1 MSAQKQAAS
10 HLIRRSLTWRQQ
22 SGRVKKVEA
31 PKVLLR
37 TADAGNIWGTLFR
50 FITTM
55 SCKPSKQNRRGFCNF
70 FLLQRVHRH
79 DDAIAHYP
87 SRGGMSIATSCMR
100 WPKLWRGLLYACVF
114 LFAAAAEGQIQVDL
128 KFKRMQYIAYEPVVA
143 TLAITNLAGRDI
155 ELHDANGQSWLGFE
169 VTGYEDQPVTLLSTE
184 NAQPPLKIEAGQR
197 VTRQIDLAS
206 LYPVH
211 DFGAYHL
218 RTHVYFADLAK
229 FFYSGTRVFEVT
241 DARPIWQQTVGIP
254 TGVPASGEVRTYSL
268 LTNRFPDHTSLYVR
282 VQDKDTGIVYATY
295 SLGRT
300 ISFEQPQAEIDRAN
314 QLHVLHCAAP
324 RAWSY
329 ARIGLNGELLTHSSF
344 METRTR
350 PHLVHSGGGEIAVHG
365 GMVEAPTQSSGS
377 KAPKLSA
384 RPPGAPTNDD
394 R

>member
-1 MSAQKQAAS
+1 Q
-10 HLIRRSLTWRQQ
+10 IP
-22 SGRVKKVEA
+22 GNVKVK
-31 PKVLLR
+31 R
-37 TADAGNIWGTLFR
+37 FQYDAY
-50 FITTM
+50 
-55 SCKPSKQNRRGFCNF
+55 K
-70 FLLQRVHRH
+70 
-79 DDAIAHYP
+79 
-87 SRGGMSIATSCMR
+87 
-100 WPKLWRGLLYACVF
+100 
-114 LFAAAAEGQIQVDL
+114 
-128 KFKRMQYIAYEPVVA
+128 PVVA
-143 TLAITNLAGRDI
+143 TIAITNLAGRDI
-155 ELHDANGQSWLGFE
+155 ELHDADGQSWLGFE
-169 VTGYEDQPVTLLSTE
+169 VTGSEGQPISLLSTE

-218 RTHVYFADLAK
+218 RTHVYFPDVGI

-254 TGVPASGEVRTYSL
+254 TGVPAPGDARTYSL

-329 ARIGLNGELLTHSSF
+329 SRIGLNGELLEHSSF
-344 METRTR
+344 METKTR
-350 PHLVHSGGGEIAVHG
+350 PRLVHSTNGEVAVRGGVAETPAK
-365 GMVEAPTQSSGS
+365 SSRS
-377 KAPKLSA
+377 TAPKLSA
-384 RPPGAPTNDD
+384 RPPSLPKGNQ
-394 R
+394 